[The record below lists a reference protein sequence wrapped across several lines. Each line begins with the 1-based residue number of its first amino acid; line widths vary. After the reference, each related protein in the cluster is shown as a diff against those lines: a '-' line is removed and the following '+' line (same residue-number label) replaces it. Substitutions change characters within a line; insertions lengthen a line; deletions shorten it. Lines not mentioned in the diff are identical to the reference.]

1 MTHPAPREKAH
12 AGRSIAW
19 REHVAPGD
27 RDTVRSIVT
36 STGFFSVEEVDLAV
50 ELVDDFLHRGHES
63 GYAFLFA
70 QQEEHVLGYA
80 CYGPIPCTTHSFDLY
95 WIAVHRTEQ
104 GRGLGQAIMQQVEL
118 RVRKAGG
125 RQLYIDT
132 SGRPQYAPSR
142 AFYQRCG
149 YDPVATLPDFYAPGD
164 EKMIY
169 VKKLA

>member
-1 MTHPAPREKAH
+1 MTHHAPLEKSR
-12 AGRSIAW
+12 AGQSIAW

-27 RDTVRSIVT
+27 RNTVQSIVA
-36 STGFFSVEEVDLAV
+36 STGFFSDEEVRLAV

-70 QQEEHVLGYA
+70 QQGEHVLGYA
-80 CYGPIPCTTHSFDLY
+80 CYGPIPCTRHSFDLY

-104 GRGLGQAIMQQVEL
+104 RRGLGQAIMQQVET

-132 SGRPQYAPSR
+132 SGRAQYAPSR

-149 YDPVATLPDFYAPGD
+149 YDQVATLPDFYAPGD
-164 EKMIY
+164 EKVIY
-169 VKKLA
+169 VKKLV